1 MKFWL
6 PALLLLSAMSSLA
19 GSADN
24 PPFLLPPGEFR
35 VQDLHV
41 PQTPLRVDAA
51 FRVVENQTTVS
62 GGAAVRMELLPRAA
76 LRAMQQ
82 GMAHQALAVTPEG
95 SSGKF
100 TSTIDD
106 PGAYRLVITN
116 RNLAAPVMVAL
127 SLSTD
132 LNADVAATEL
142 PPSRRITVIG
152 ISFLIFFAM
161 VGYSGWKLRKSALD

>member
-1 MKFWL
+1 MKFRL

-19 GSADN
+19 ASADN

-35 VQDLHV
+35 ILDLSV

-51 FRVVENQTTVS
+51 FRLVENQTVS
-62 GGAAVRMELLPRAA
+62 GSAAVRMELLPRAA

-100 TSTIDD
+100 TSTIED
-106 PGAYRLVITN
+106 PGAYRLVITH